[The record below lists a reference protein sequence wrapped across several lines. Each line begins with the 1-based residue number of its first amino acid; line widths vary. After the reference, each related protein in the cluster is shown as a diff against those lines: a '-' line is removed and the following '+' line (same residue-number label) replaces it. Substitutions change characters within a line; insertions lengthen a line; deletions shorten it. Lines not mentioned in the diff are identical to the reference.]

1 MPTTMSR
8 QKGNPLTFERAQNE
22 FVRRIAERSLDLDLV
37 DLRQFRHL
45 IKAAAANDS
54 NFRLGHSTYFL
65 SLQLCS
71 ATYCANAPVA
81 RFASKSSINAFLA
94 LGCSFTI
101 DS

>member
-1 MPTTMSR
+1 MTTTMSR
-8 QKGNPLTFERAQNE
+8 QKRNPLAFERAQNE
-22 FVRRIAERSLDLDLV
+22 FVRWTAERSLDLDLV
-37 DLRQFRHL
+37 DLCYLRNL
-45 IKAAAANDS
+45 IKAAAADDS
-54 NFRLGHSTYFL
+54 DFRLGHSTYFL
-65 SLQLCS
+65 SLQLFS